1 MDELPGLQLCGL
13 IWDRR
18 ATGIRYLRVKRL
30 SIEFMCQRW
39 SWIFN
44 TDPDHFTELKYTRSF
59 KSRKFDESAAA
70 SSWLKLEIRS
80 PKSERNPKAEARR
93 GPVQ

>member
-18 ATGIRYLRVKRL
+18 ATGIRYLRMKRL

-39 SWIFN
+39 SWIFK
-44 TDPDHFTELKYTRSF
+44 TDRDIL
-59 KSRKFDESAAA
+59 
-70 SSWLKLEIRS
+70 W
-80 PKSERNPKAEARR
+80 N
-93 GPVQ
+93 